1 MLKIKTDTL
10 NQFVELTENIKFVY
24 AELAAIAGTAA
35 LAGTLDFDVTMEIE
49 EKVNPYGGN
58 NTLDVSITLEAMYYT
73 SGRMFVHL
81 PASETKEAFINKL
94 KAYCF
99 DTVVDIM
106 TNARVFA

>member
-10 NQFVELTENIKFVY
+10 NQFVELTENIKPVY
-24 AELAAIAGTAA
+24 AELAAMADI
-35 LAGTLDFDVTMEIE
+35 LDFDVVMEIE
-49 EKVNPYGGN
+49 EIVNSFGGN
-58 NTLDVSITLEAMYYT
+58 NTLDVSITVETMYYARGK
-73 SGRMFVHL
+73 SFVYF
-81 PASETKEAFINKL
+81 PASETKDAFINKI

>member
-10 NQFVELTENIKFVY
+10 NQFVELTENIKPVY
-24 AELAAIAGTAA
+24 AELAAMAD
-35 LAGTLDFDVTMEIE
+35 TLDFDITMEIE

-58 NTLDVSITLEAMYYT
+58 NTFNVEITLETMYYT
-73 SGRMFVHL
+73 SGKSFVHF
-81 PASETKEAFINKL
+81 PAYETKDAFINKI

-99 DTVVDIM
+99 DTAVDIM

>member
-10 NQFVELTENIKFVY
+10 NQFVELTENIKPIY
-24 AELAAIAGTAA
+24 AELAAM
-35 LAGTLDFDVTMEIE
+35 AGTLDFDVAMEIE

-58 NTLDVSITLEAMYYT
+58 NTLDVSITLETMYYT
-73 SGRMFVHL
+73 SGKSFVHFS
-81 PASETKEAFINKL
+81 ACETKDAFINKI